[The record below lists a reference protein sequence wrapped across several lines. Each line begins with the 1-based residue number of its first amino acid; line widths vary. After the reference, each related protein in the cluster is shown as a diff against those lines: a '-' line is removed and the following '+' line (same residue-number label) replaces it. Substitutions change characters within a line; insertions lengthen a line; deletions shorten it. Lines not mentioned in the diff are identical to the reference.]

1 MENNLTEDSIEYNL
15 IDLLKEK
22 GYKYY
27 HGSTIAPN
35 GENPQREALDSV
47 VLEKQLKKSLEKI
60 NPTIPESALTD
71 AYQHIL
77 HLGSNDIM
85 NNNEKLHLMLTNG
98 VNVDCF
104 ENGQTV
110 GKQVNIID
118 FERLKQNQNMV
129 YYGLLFRNKKFP
141 FRDA

>member
-60 NPTIPESALTD
+60 NPTIPESELTD
-71 AYQHIL
+71 AYQHITQFKNSTL
-77 HLGSNDIM
+77 KMEL
-85 NNNEKLHLMLTNG
+85 
-98 VNVDCF
+98 
-104 ENGQTV
+104 ENLKNYQIE
-110 GKQVNIID
+110 II
-118 FERLKQNQNMV
+118 
-129 YYGLLFRNKKFP
+129 
-141 FRDA
+141 